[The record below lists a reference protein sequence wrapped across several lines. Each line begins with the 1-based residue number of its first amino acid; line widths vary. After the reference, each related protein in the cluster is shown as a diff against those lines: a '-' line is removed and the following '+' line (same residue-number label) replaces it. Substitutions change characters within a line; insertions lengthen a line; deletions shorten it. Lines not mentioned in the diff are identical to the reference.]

1 MEKTIDELVKL
12 DKSRRNLMLFT
23 TVLLFL
29 SLTNISIND
38 YNLMGIKFDLKSA
51 PENFN
56 TFNELSFYVLTY
68 FFIEI
73 YFNYYWK

>member
-68 FFIEI
+68 FFYEI
-73 YFNYYWK
+73 YFNYY